1 MLLFKQL
8 FTYFKACCSIGS
20 KTNEHFQ
27 VSFNVD
33 LSNTKYFLMKTL
45 DVTES
50 NMKVAQIKSI
60 YNETWHLFKIIK
72 VKEG

>member
-1 MLLFKQL
+1 MLVFKQL

-33 LSNTKYFLMKTL
+33 LSNVKYFLMTTL
-45 DVTES
+45 DVRES
-50 NMKVAQIKSI
+50 NLKEAQIKSI
-60 YNETWHLFKIIK
+60 YNETWDPFKIIR